1 MLASRSSAARS
12 ASRIARNFATVVDTA
27 GVKVAAVDNGEPT
40 SAVTF
45 LVKAGS
51 RFESKPGVAHA
62 LKGFAFKS
70 TEKRSFL
77 GTIREAELYGGVL
90 STSLTREHL
99 ALTAEFLRGDEPLF
113 VDILSS
119 FVKSAKYTR
128 HELDEYVAPVCEAES
143 TTAFSNPA
151 VRALDL
157 AHLLAFRTGLGS
169 SPFTTPGTHVS
180 VEDVKAYAQNAFTP
194 GNLAVLGTGIDAAT
208 LQKLVEQSLGS
219 LSGASTLSSSPSSYF
234 GGETRIEA
242 HGAPE
247 TIFIGFGTAGAP
259 SAELA
264 VLSAHLD
271 PTPTIKWSKGLSP
284 IAANLPAGVSV
295 KSVLLPYSDA
305 ALYGIVIQG
314 ADTERVKEAG
324 KVAVAALK
332 AAGDLKGDDLK
343 KAVAKAKFDAA
354 SALDGRDN
362 VLFALGAQA
371 LGSPASLDSTISNL
385 DKVTATAYHKAAS
398 SFLKAKPTY
407 VAIGD
412 IKRLPY
418 ADELGL

>member
-1 MLASRSSAARS
+1 MRVAR
-12 ASRIARNFATVVDTA
+12 RNDLRAWLRHLPIC
-27 GVKVAAVDNGEPT
+27 NIHSET
-40 SAVTF
+40 S
-45 LVKAGS
+45 
-51 RFESKPGVAHA
+51 
-62 LKGFAFKS
+62 
-70 TEKRSFL
+70 
-77 GTIREAELYGGVL
+77 VL
-90 STSLTREHL
+90 PPNR
-99 ALTAEFLRGDEPLF
+99 PLF

-157 AHLLAFRTGLGS
+157 AHLLAFRNGLGS

-247 TIFIGFGTAGAP
+247 TIFIGFGTSGAP

-271 PTPTIKWSKGLSP
+271 PTPAIKWSKGLSP
-284 IAANLPAGVSV
+284 IAANLPEGVSV
-295 KSVLLPYSDA
+295 RSVLLPYSDA

-332 AAGDLKGDDLK
+332 ASGDLKGDDLK
-343 KAVAKAKFDAA
+343 KAIAKAKFNAA

-362 VLFALGAQA
+362 TIFALGTQVRPNHMNGEMLLTMRRRSARRLRLTA
-371 LGSPASLDSTISNL
+371 RSTASTKSL
-385 DKVTATAYHKAAS
+385 
-398 SFLKAKPTY
+398 
-407 VAIGD
+407 
-412 IKRLPY
+412 RLRTTR
-418 ADELGL
+418 

>member
-119 FVKSAKYTR
+119 FIKSAKYTR

-169 SPFTTPGTHVS
+169 SPFTTPGSHIS

-219 LSGASTLSSSPSSYF
+219 LSGTSTLSSSSSSYY

-242 HGAPE
+242 HGTPE

-271 PTPTIKWSKGLSP
+271 PTPAIKWSTGLSS
-284 IAANLPAGVSV
+284 IATNLPEGVNV
-295 KSVLLPYSDA
+295 KTVFLPYSDA

-314 ADTERVKEAG
+314 ADAERVKEAG

-343 KAVAKAKFDAA
+343 KAVAKAKFNAA
-354 SALDGRDN
+354 SSLDGRDN

-371 LGSPASLDSTISNL
+371 LGSPASLDSTISTL
-385 DKVTATAYHKAAS
+385 DKVTASAYHKAAS

>member
-12 ASRIARNFATVVDTA
+12 ASRLARNFATVVDTA

-113 VDILSS
+113 VDIISS
-119 FVKSAKYTR
+119 FIKSAKYTR
-128 HELDEYVAPVCEAES
+128 HELDEYVVP
-143 TTAFSNPA
+143 
-151 VRALDL
+151 
-157 AHLLAFRTGLGS
+157 
-169 SPFTTPGTHVS
+169 
-180 VEDVKAYAQNAFTP
+180 DVKAYAQNVFTP

-219 LSGASTLSSSPSSYF
+219 LSSASAPTSSPSSYF

-247 TIFIGFGTAGAP
+247 TIFIGLGTTGAP

-271 PTPTIKWSKGLSP
+271 PTPSVKWSKGTSP
-284 IAANLPAGVSV
+284 IAAGVPEGISV
-295 KSVLLPYSDA
+295 KTVLLPYSDA
-305 ALYGIVIQG
+305 ALYGILIQG
-314 ADTERVKEAG
+314 ESTEGVKAAG
-324 KVAVAALK
+324 KAAVAALK
-332 AAGDLKGDDLK
+332 ASGDLKGDDLK
-343 KAVAKAKFDAA
+343 KAVAKAKFAAA

-362 VLFALGAQA
+362 LVFALGAQA
-371 LGSPASLDSTISNL
+371 FGSPASLDSTISNL
-385 DKVTATAYHKAAS
+385 DKVNASAFSKVRYATPLKDVVLTIRVQAAT
-398 SFLKAKPTY
+398 SFVKAKPTY